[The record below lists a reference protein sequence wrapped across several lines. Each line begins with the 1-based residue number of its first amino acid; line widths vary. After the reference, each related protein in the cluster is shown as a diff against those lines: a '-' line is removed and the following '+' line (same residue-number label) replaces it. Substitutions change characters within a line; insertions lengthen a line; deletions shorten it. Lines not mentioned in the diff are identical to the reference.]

1 MRPSAFTRMHALSK
15 EEKELRL
22 KEFIARDL
30 NARGK
35 DGAAIEGSAAY
46 RLVALSIESPAA
58 RALGALAPEITAH
71 GIAIEVVFLCKV
83 SLADA
88 ERTIPGVTCRVAND
102 RRLFDAHEQLV
113 LSAKDTW
120 TGDCMRRDPHKRD
133 AYECYGIN
141 CVKTADWAAS
151 SFARIWALAKPAGH
165 GSTVRKP
172 AETPEQAVVDASLIA
187 NPDATPDPVA
197 LRH

>member
-1 MRPSAFTRMHALSK
+1 MRPSAFTRVHAISK

-30 NARGK
+30 EARK
-35 DGAAIEGSAAY
+35 DDAALAGSVAY
-46 RLVALSIESPAA
+46 RLVALSIESPVV
-58 RALGALAPEITAH
+58 RALGALASEITAR
-71 GIAIEVVFLCKV
+71 GIAIEVAFLCKV
-83 SLADA
+83 SAVDA
-88 ERTIPGVTCRVAND
+88 ERTIPGVICRIAND

-113 LSAKDTW
+113 LSDKDVW
-120 TGDCMRRDPHKRD
+120 TGDCMRRDPTRRD
-133 AYECYGIN
+133 AYECYNIN
-141 CVKTADWAAS
+141 CKKTADWASS
-151 SFARIWALAKPAGH
+151 SFNRIWSLAKPAGH

-187 NPDATPDPVA
+187 NPDAMPDAVA

>member
-1 MRPSAFTRMHALSK
+1 MRPSAFTRVHAISK

-30 NARGK
+30 EARK
-35 DGAAIEGSAAY
+35 DDAALAGPAAY
-46 RLVALSIESPAA
+46 RLVALSIESPVV
-58 RALGALAPEITAH
+58 RALGALASEITAR
-71 GIAIEVVFLCKV
+71 GIAIEVAFLCKV
-83 SLADA
+83 SASDA

-120 TGDCMRRDPHKRD
+120 TGDCMRRVPTKRD
-133 AYECYGIN
+133 SYECYSIN
-141 CVKTADWAAS
+141 CIKTADWAAS

-165 GSTVRKP
+165 GSTARKP
-172 AETPEQAVVDASLIA
+172 VETPEQAVVDASLIA
-187 NPDATPDPVA
+187 NPDAMPDPVA